1 MRPSAIFPALC
12 AIAALIL
19 GFLCIFAGHKKD
31 FMEDY
36 HILTLNTSRIGQN
49 VLSELDSSSSSSS
62 SNSVLSWIQ
71 NATSSISS
79 DITDELNDAVNSV
92 VESIAEDLGLQDFYS
107 AHLMDYCW
115 GDYTPQAV
123 ANSTVHADQIH
134 KNVSGCSNSTAMF
147 HFDPTEVLERSLN
160 ESGLGITLDDL
171 NWPDDIQQGL
181 DALRIA
187 YKAMFVLYC
196 IAVGLSFLVLAG
208 SVAGIFLTGGRL
220 SAFINVMLALLAFLA
235 FGIASA
241 IATAVA
247 VKGSDVINQY
257 GSDIGVQAHRGGKF
271 MAISWAGTGVLF
283 LAILAWCVE
292 CCIGRRHTKRRTFA
306 EKP

>member
-1 MRPSAIFPALC
+1 MRPSALFPALC
-12 AIAALIL
+12 AMAAVIL

-49 VLSELDSSSSSSS
+49 ILSELSDSSSSSSS
-62 SNSVLSWIQ
+62 GLLGLIE

-79 DITDELNDAVNSV
+79 ELTDSLNNAVNSV
-92 VESIAEDLGLQDFYS
+92 AESIAEDIGLSDFYS

-123 ANSTVHADQIH
+123 ANASVSASQIH
-134 KNVSGCSNSTAMF
+134 KNVSACSNSTAMF
-147 HFDPTEVLERSLN
+147 HFDPTAVLEKSLN

-196 IAVGLSFLVLAG
+196 IAVGTSFLVLFG
-208 SVAGIFLTGGRL
+208 SVAGVFLASGRL
-220 SAFINVMLALLAFLA
+220 SAFFNVMIAILAFLA

-241 IATAVA
+241 IATAIA

-257 GSDIGVQAHRGGKF
+257 GNDIGIEAHRGGKF

-292 CCIGRRHTKRRTFA
+292 CCIGRRHKKRTTFA

>member
-1 MRPSAIFPALC
+1 MRPSALFPALC
-12 AIAALIL
+12 AIVAVVL

-49 VLSELDSSSSSSS
+49 ILSESSSSSSS
-62 SNSVLSWIQ
+62 SSGILGLIQ
-71 NATSSISS
+71 NATSSIAD

-92 VESIAEDLGLQDFYS
+92 AESIAEDIGLSDFYS

-115 GDYTPQAV
+115 GDYAPQPV
-123 ANSTVHADQIH
+123 ANATVSPSQIH
-134 KNVSGCSNSTAMF
+134 KNVSACSNATAMF
-147 HFDPTEVLERSLN
+147 HFDPTAVLEKSLN

-196 IAVGLSFLVLAG
+196 VAVGASFLVLVG
-208 SVAGIFLTGGRL
+208 SLVGVFLASGRL
-220 SAFINVMLALLAFLA
+220 SAFFNVMLAVLAFLA

-241 IATAVA
+241 IATAIA
-247 VKGSDVINQY
+247 VKGADVINQY
-257 GSDIGVQAHRGGKF
+257 GNDIGIEAHRGGKF
-271 MAISWAGTGVLF
+271 MAISWAATGVLF

-292 CCIGRRHTKRRTFA
+292 CCIGRRHTKRARTFA